1 MERARLSQGAAA
13 RAPRAPAHLFE
24 GLKGKALHL
33 LNEPWTSAAN
43 HSIINNAWA
52 EKQGSAAKNI
62 SIVLVTLTLA
72 CKVVERLPS
81 YWKSRS
87 WVTSWK

>member
-1 MERARLSQGAAA
+1 MRGE
-13 RAPRAPAHLFE
+13 
-24 GLKGKALHL
+24 ALHL
-33 LNEPWTSAAN
+33 LNEPWTSVSN
-43 HSIINNAWA
+43 RFIINNAWA
-52 EKQGSAAKNI
+52 EKQESAAKNI

-72 CKVVERLPS
+72 CEVVERLPS